1 MKEAKR
7 FIVTLICLF
16 ACVSFIGAQ
25 TETDVQ
31 TAAEAETETYT
42 VTLDFSTKASVYG
55 LTRSGDSNN
64 EDGPATFKVND
75 ITIEVSDYRLL
86 NGASYN
92 YLRLGYSNG
101 ALKFSCPTNV
111 TIESITFTSCN
122 TYDIYLKYNQTKL
135 TTSSK
140 KGNNKSIK
148 WTRPTSAKSPYVF
161 NSYEKSCI
169 AKIQITYTRP
179 KVNVTLNEKDD
190 NISSVISSHAG
201 ATDVAMTRTFHSEG
215 WNTACFPFDITLDA
229 LKETFGSETTAAI
242 YTAYDEA
249 QGMGFSTIVSGTISA
264 GKPFLIKPGIYVE
277 NPVFSGIALTD
288 ATAESITYGA
298 MSFCGTI
305 APHTMN
311 TNGTEFYLNSNNA
324 LTLPATDK
332 NTMRGLRAY
341 FRTEE
346 NKAKNIT
353 VLFDGEPSSIRPL
366 QTDKHN
372 AASDVF
378 TISGVKL
385 PSNKNLSRKGIVIA
399 SGKKFVNQ

>member
-16 ACVSFIGAQ
+16 VCVSFIEAQ

-31 TAAEAETETYT
+31 TAAETETET
-42 VTLDFSTKASVYG
+42 VTLDFSTEASVYG
-55 LTRSGDSNN
+55 ITRSSLNVSDTN
-64 EDGPATFKVND
+64 PATFKVND
-75 ITIEVSDYRLL
+75 ITVKLSNYRLYHST
-86 NGASYN
+86 NYN
-92 YLRLGYSNG
+92 YVRLEYNKG
-101 ALKFSCPTNV
+101 AIKFSCPSNV
-111 TIESITFTSCN
+111 TVDTIVFTASGADNQNVNLLYGKTSIKTSDKSKTVTWSNSDKTKTSFTFTS
-122 TYDIYLKYNQTKL
+122 
-135 TTSSK
+135 
-140 KGNNKSIK
+140 
-148 WTRPTSAKSPYVF
+148 AKAS
-161 NSYEKSCI
+161 NSYI

-179 KVNVTLNEKDD
+179 KVNVTLNEKDND
-190 NISSVISSHAG
+190 ISSVISSHTG
-201 ATDVAMTRTFHSEG
+201 ATDVAMARTFHSEG

-229 LKETFGSETTAAI
+229 LKETFGSKTTAAI

-277 NPVFSGIALTD
+277 NPVFSGIALTN

-305 APHTMN
+305 APYKMN
-311 TNGTEFYLNSNNA
+311 TDGTEFYLNSNNA

>member
-31 TAAEAETETYT
+31 TAAEAETETCT
-42 VTLDFSTKASVYG
+42 ATLDFSTEASVYG
-55 LTRSGDSNN
+55 LTRGNGND
-64 EDGPATFKVND
+64 EAGPTTFKVND
-75 ITIEVSDYRLL
+75 IKVKLSTYRLYSGDK
-86 NGASYN
+86 NN
-92 YLRLGYSNG
+92 YLRLNG
-101 ALKFSCPTNV
+101 SITFSCPTGV
-111 TIESITFTSCN
+111 AIESITFISN
-122 TYDIYLKYNQTKL
+122 AYAIDLKYGS
-135 TTSSK
+135 TSVTAKANSK
-140 KGNNKSIK
+140 VTWSNSNKS
-148 WTRPTSAKSPYVF
+148 KSTF
-161 NSYEKSCI
+161 TFTATTKSRI

-179 KVNVTLNEKDD
+179 KVNVTLNEKDND
-190 NISSVISSHAG
+190 ISSVIRSHAG
-201 ATDVAMTRTFHSEG
+201 ATDAAMTRTFQSEG

-229 LKETFGSETTAAI
+229 LKETFGSETTAAL

-249 QGMGFSTIVSGTISA
+249 QGMGFSTIISGTISA

-277 NPVFSGIALTD
+277 NPVFSGIALTN

-305 APHTMN
+305 APYTMK
-311 TNGTEFYLNSNNA
+311 TDGTEFYLNSNNA